1 MQALKVT
8 FKLAS
13 PLFLDSEYPVHLDA
27 LLAYACVQE
36 MQDAGEDD
44 CWAKT
49 DSALG
54 ELLERSHGDAVGD
67 PWVWK
72 ASKLFVQ
79 AASSI
84 QFANQIRKSD
94 PEMYFEDLHSDANPS
109 GVWVT
114 GFMKDGTARKFNP
127 ETFGINTASGQQR
140 GYQWLAA
147 SRWVKEVTAFAVG
160 DVDLIREYLTRH
172 IRNLGKVGRNGFGRV
187 ASIEVA
193 AHDGEDDWR
202 LRVLPVGMAGK
213 EGAGYAQVQACL
225 RAPYWRKT
233 DRVLAMEPIL

>member
-1 MQALKVT
+1 MQPLKVT

-13 PLFLDSEYPVHLDA
+13 PLFMDSEYPVHLDA
-27 LLAYACVQE
+27 LLAYAVV
-36 MQDAGEDD
+36 QDAENNGEDD
-44 CWAKT
+44 CWARADEFLDGVLEKSHRT
-49 DSALG
+49 G
-54 ELLERSHGDAVGD
+54 ESE

-79 AASSI
+79 VSSTV
-84 QFANQIRKSD
+84 QFTNQIRKSD
-94 PEMYFEDLHSDANPS
+94 PEMYFDDMHSEQNPN

-114 GFMKDGTARKFNP
+114 GFMKDGSARKINP

-147 SRWVKEVTAFAVG
+147 SRWVREVTAYAVG
-160 DVDLIREYLTRH
+160 DLAAVEYYLKTH

-187 ASIEVA
+187 SSIEVEPHA
-193 AHDGEDDWR
+193 CEDDWR
-202 LRVLPVGMAGK
+202 LRVLPMGMTGKAG
-213 EGAGYAQVQACL
+213 AVYAPVQACL

-233 DRVLAMEPIL
+233 DRVMAMEFVF